1 VHDGFGV
8 ETHTVGEISVLA
20 VRGELDGDSR
30 APLQEAVLA
39 GLAKGP
45 VVVDLSSATF
55 LGVSVLRSLVECHDT
70 AIEIRRPLVLAAAPS
85 SVERMLSVARAHDNL
100 PLTRSVVAGLDAV
113 RRLDALWNKA
123 AAREGGPRLPGPKRG
138 MGSRV
143 PEL

>member
-1 VHDGFGV
+1 MHDGFGV
-8 ETHTVGEISVLA
+8 EAHAVGDIQVLA

-30 APLQEAVLA
+30 VPLQEAVLA

-55 LGVSVLRSLVECHDT
+55 LGVSVLRSLVQCHDT
-70 AIEIRRPLVLAAAPS
+70 AIEHRRPLVLAAAPS
-85 SVERMLSVARAHDNL
+85 SVVRMLSVAHAHDNL

-123 AAREGGPRLPGPKRG
+123 ADVGTRVTDARPG
-138 MGSRV
+138 MGSPV

>member
-1 VHDGFGV
+1 M
-8 ETHTVGEISVLA
+8 
-20 VRGELDGDSR
+20 
-30 APLQEAVLA
+30 LA

-85 SVERMLSVARAHDNL
+85 SVERMLSVARAHENL

-123 AAREGGPRLPGPKRG
+123 AAREGDTRVPGPKRG